1 MLTETLALETTG
13 LILVAV
19 GVTNIFDSATVKV
32 SLGNGM
38 VEILGLIT
46 SDLREAVVD
55 DPFTLVAPVAKVLF

>member
-1 MLTETLALETTG
+1 MLTETLALGTTG

-46 SDLREAVVD
+46 SHLREAVVD
-55 DPFTLVAPVAKVLF
+55 DSFALVAPVAKVLF

>member
-19 GVTNIFDSATVKV
+19 GVTNIFASATVKV

-38 VEILGLIT
+38 VEILGLRT

-55 DPFTLVAPVAKVLF
+55 DSFTLVAPVAKVLF